1 MKRVLFVDDEE
12 AVLEGLRVALR
23 RQRTRWE
30 MVFVTSGEAA
40 LAAIE
45 AQPFDVV
52 VSDMRMPGM
61 DGAQLLE
68 RVRSISP
75 AAARLVLSGHADQDV
90 VLRALPH
97 VNQFLEKPC
106 DPDVLKLTIERA
118 CDLQSLVGSDAVRAV
133 VGKVEALP
141 SPPDSYWRL
150 IRALEDE
157 DSALDTVS
165 RIVEEDSAMSIQVLH
180 LASSAFFGHGMHG
193 QSIRQAVAYL
203 GMELMRALVISAQ
216 VFPRLE
222 RLETGELTFAAFQT
236 HALDTGIL
244 CRELLRGGGA
254 GDDGFTA
261 GLLHAVGK
269 IVIAT
274 SRPAGY
280 ANMIARARER
290 RLPLHVV
297 ETEMLGVTHAEVG
310 AYLLGAWGLPMTL
323 VENVAYH
330 HRPGALG
337 ERSSEVLRALH
348 VADALVR
355 ARAESGTSALEI
367 ERLDADFLKQADVDG
382 SLPRWREIAAD
393 LFPPSAE
400 AA

>member
-12 AVLEGLRVALR
+12 ALLDALRNALR
-23 RQRTRWE
+23 RQRGKWE

-40 LAAIE
+40 LAAID

-68 RVRSISP
+68 RVRTICP
-75 AAARLVLSGHADQDV
+75 ASARLVLSGHADQEL

-118 CDLQSLVGSDAVRAV
+118 CDLQSLIGSDAVRAI
-133 VGKVEALP
+133 VGRVEALP
-141 SPPDSYWRL
+141 SPPESYWRL

-165 RIVEEDSAMSIQVLH
+165 RIVEQDSAMSTQVLH

-222 RLETGELTFAAFQT
+222 KLQTGELTFVAFQT

-244 CRELLRGGGA
+244 CRELLGGRGA
-254 GDDGFTA
+254 GEDGFTA
-261 GLLHAVGK
+261 GLLHDVGK

-274 SRPAGY
+274 SMSAEYTG
-280 ANMIARARER
+280 MLARARER
-290 RLPLHVV
+290 QVPVHVV
-297 ETEMLGVTHAEVG
+297 ERETLGVTHAEVG

-348 VADALVR
+348 VADALVP
-355 ARAESGTSALEI
+355 ARAESGTSVLES
-367 ERLDADFLKQADVDG
+367 ERLDADFLKQAEVET
-382 SLPRWREIAAD
+382 SLPHWREIAAET
-393 LFPPSAE
+393 FPPPSR